1 MSQENVEIVR
11 RLNEGGDRDDL
22 PAILELLDPGFE
34 WWDRK
39 DDPGA
44 TVHRGHDGFTKH
56 MAELEAD
63 VEMKVE
69 VKELIDAG
77 DYVVAPVRVHGRG
90 RASLAPFEE
99 HEVHVFRLRDG
110 RIIELREYRTTTE
123 ALEAV
128 GLSEQDAHA
137 DS

>member
-11 RLNEGGDRDDL
+11 RLHETGNRDDL

-63 VEMKVE
+63 VEMQVE
-69 VKELIDAG
+69 VNELSTPGTTLSRPSACTVAAG
-77 DYVVAPVRVHGRG
+77 PGAP
-90 RASLAPFEE
+90 SEE

-110 RIIELREYRTTTE
+110 KIIELREYRQVD
-123 ALEAV
+123 ALEP